1 MDPVAVVNA
10 LMEAF
15 STGAPRLELFGAGF
29 RVVGP
34 GIGAPLLAFGIPG
47 ASGGELAVR
56 GMRLSFDGVTPSDGD
71 HVLVWGTWSGEDH
84 DEATYHVVLEVQ
96 DGHVV
101 ETRFFEQ
108 LESAR
113 WFAGL

>member
-1 MDPVAVVNA
+1 MAPVHVVNA
-10 LMEAF
+10 VIEAF
-15 STGAPRLELFGAGF
+15 STGSARIELFGAGF

-34 GIGAPLLAFGIPG
+34 AIGAPLLAFGIPG
-47 ASGGELAVR
+47 AHAGELAGR
-56 GMRLSFDGVTPSDGD
+56 GMGLSFDGVTPSDGD

-96 DGHVV
+96 DGQVV
-101 ETRFFEQ
+101 ETRFFDQ
-108 LESAR
+108 LENAR